1 MKTSQIRLTALVLV
15 LATVL
20 VLCAGC
26 GSATTINGV
35 GIDKYTLVYDQ
46 DSPDYCQRAA
56 EYIQQQILARTGVE
70 IPVCEADSGTYDH
83 EIIVGKSDRGIAK
96 HLPDKYQKNEFY
108 IMAQDGDIALAG
120 DYFLI
125 AAAAY
130 YFVQTYI
137 PGNAFRSEV
146 PEGISTHTPITEQ
159 PNNFIFL
166 IGDGMGV
173 SHTKLFGT
181 LPMPGDVPYHDGE
194 DVFYGYYLPYQGLV
208 YTYSLSGTT
217 DSAAGAT
224 ALACGVKTFNGY
236 VGKDENLENV
246 QSLTELAASKGM
258 ATAVMSTDLM
268 TGATPAGFSA
278 HAEYRGDSK
287 AILAC
292 QQDMMLKNGTIF
304 ECGLDMTD
312 DYQIYVAD
320 VLERLEESE
329 NGFFLMYEEG
339 YIDKFSHKWN
349 LEDTYASM
357 FRFNQVIGMFMEYA
371 FYHPDTFLLI
381 TADHE
386 TGGLTVDDGNPE
398 YNYEGHTNADVPI
411 FAYGQ
416 GAEAFRDYHGE
427 NVDIPKT
434 IAKLWGVDDFGA

>member
-1 MKTSQIRLTALVLV
+1 MKTSPIRLTALALV

-26 GSATTINGV
+26 GGTTINGV
-35 GIDKYTLVYDQ
+35 SLDKYTLVYDQ
-46 DSPDYCQRAA
+46 DSPDYCLRAA
-56 EYIQQQILARTGVE
+56 EYIQQQIMERTGIE
-70 IPVCEADSGTYDH
+70 IPVCEADSGSYDH

-130 YFVQTYI
+130 YFVETYI
-137 PGNAFRSEV
+137 PGKSFESTV
-146 PEGISTHTPITEQ
+146 PEGISIHEPITET

-173 SHTKLFGT
+173 NHTKLFGT

-278 HAEYRGDSK
+278 HAEDRDDSDD
-287 AILAC
+287 ILAC
-292 QQDMMLKNGTIF
+292 QRDMMQKNGTIF
-304 ECGLDMTD
+304 ECGLHGTEE
-312 DYQIYVAD
+312 YQEDIAG

-357 FRFNQVIGMFMEYA
+357 FRFNQVIGMLMEYA

-386 TGGLTVDDGNPE
+386 TGGLTIDGGEPE
-398 YNYEGHTNADVPI
+398 YNHDGHTNADVPI

>member
-1 MKTSQIRLTALVLV
+1 
-15 LATVL
+15 
-20 VLCAGC
+20 
-26 GSATTINGV
+26 
-35 GIDKYTLVYDQ
+35 
-46 DSPDYCQRAA
+46 
-56 EYIQQQILARTGVE
+56 
-70 IPVCEADSGTYDH
+70 
-83 EIIVGKSDRGIAK
+83 
-96 HLPDKYQKNEFY
+96 
-108 IMAQDGDIALAG
+108 
-120 DYFLI
+120 
-125 AAAAY
+125 
-130 YFVQTYI
+130 
-137 PGNAFRSEV
+137 
-146 PEGISTHTPITEQ
+146 
-159 PNNFIFL
+159 
-166 IGDGMGV
+166 
-173 SHTKLFGT
+173 
-181 LPMPGDVPYHDGE
+181 
-194 DVFYGYYLPYQGLV
+194 
-208 YTYSLSGTT
+208 
-217 DSAAGAT
+217 
-224 ALACGVKTFNGY
+224 
-236 VGKDENLENV
+236 
-246 QSLTELAASKGM
+246 
-258 ATAVMSTDLM
+258 MSTDLM